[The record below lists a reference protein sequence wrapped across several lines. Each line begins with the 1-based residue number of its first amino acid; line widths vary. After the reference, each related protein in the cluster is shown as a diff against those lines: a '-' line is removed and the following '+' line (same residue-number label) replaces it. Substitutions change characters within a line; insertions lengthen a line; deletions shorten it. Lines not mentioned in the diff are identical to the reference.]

1 VAGRAYA
8 IAAREEAVV
17 ELRRLRSDATARY
30 TEVDLLVSALKE
42 HIRDLRRERDEL
54 RGALE
59 AERAERELAA
69 AGWLWRGSKGAR

>member
-1 VAGRAYA
+1 MAARAYA
-8 IAAREEAVV
+8 TASRADAVV
-17 ELRRLRSDATARY
+17 EIRRLRSDAAARY

-54 RGALE
+54 RTELE
-59 AERAERELAA
+59 ATRAERELAT